1 MSLQPHVANP
11 LVLTKSISLCVKAA
25 IKTPCWPPDGHG
37 AIGIGYTLMFR
48 APIPTV

>member
-25 IKTPCWPPDGHG
+25 IKKRHVGRR
-37 AIGIGYTLMFR
+37 MVM
-48 APIPTV
+48 APLG